1 VVLFGEGIVPPIRVE
16 VIAPLI
22 SGVKHCQR
30 CTPIMDDAGLLER
43 VNRDELSSVPKE
55 MWQEDARLSR
65 LVRDLAQRYGSRL
78 QITLIDPH
86 TPMGLWK
93 SIRHWVRRYPTFI
106 VNGRSTY
113 TGWDANAL
121 DSLLQTSEAAS

>member
-1 VVLFGEGIVPPIRVE
+1 MPTIRVE
-16 VIAPLI
+16 IIAPLV

-30 CTPIMDDAGLLER
+30 CTPFMDDAGLSER
-43 VNRDELSSVPKE
+43 VNQDELRSVPE
-55 MWQEDARLSR
+55 ETWREYARLSD
-65 LVRDLAQRYGSRL
+65 LVRDLSQRYGSRL

-106 VNGRSTY
+106 VNGRSKVSV
-113 TGWDANAL
+113 WDSSAL
-121 DSLLQTSEAAS
+121 DSLLQASGAAS